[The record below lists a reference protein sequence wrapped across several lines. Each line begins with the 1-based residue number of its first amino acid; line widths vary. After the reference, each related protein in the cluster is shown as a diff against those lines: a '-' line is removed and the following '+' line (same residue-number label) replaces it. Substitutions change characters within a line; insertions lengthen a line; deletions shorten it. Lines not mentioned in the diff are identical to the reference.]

1 MTPAATFIDYRRFTV
16 FAFDISFTPDIAD
29 SYFRLRFTPPFSLRY
44 RRSFLSLSWILIDA
58 ATPLS
63 PLSLHSL
70 IISPR
75 FNAPARSVAFGC
87 RSDSKQTAQIRCARF
102 IARRL
107 YARAQRAPAHSQRY
121 R

>member
-58 ATPLS
+58 DIPLS

-75 FNAPARSVAFGC
+75 FIHATPASLSAAAAIANKRADTLRALYF
-87 RSDSKQTAQIRCARF
+87 AR
-102 IARRL
+102 L
-107 YARAQRAPAHSQRY
+107 CARAQRARAHSQRY
-121 R
+121 C